1 MDPTTMLRTAA
12 CLFVLTA
19 LGGLLMAGI
28 RFMGKRN
35 PPPWIAM
42 LHGLLA
48 GAGVT
53 LLAYAAFTATIP
65 ATATIA
71 LLLFVLAA
79 LGGLVLNL
87 NYEWNRRLLPAP
99 LLVVHALVA
108 VAGFVLLLFAAWS

>member
-1 MDPTTMLRTAA
+1 MDPTMMLRTAA
-12 CLFVLTA
+12 CLFLLAA
-19 LGGLLMAGI
+19 LGGLLMAGV

-48 GAGVT
+48 GAGLT
-53 LLAYAAFTATIP
+53 LLDYAAFTSTIP
-65 ATATIA
+65 ATATLA
-71 LLLFVLAA
+71 LVLFVLAA

-108 VAGFVLLLFAAWS
+108 VSGFVLLLVAAWS